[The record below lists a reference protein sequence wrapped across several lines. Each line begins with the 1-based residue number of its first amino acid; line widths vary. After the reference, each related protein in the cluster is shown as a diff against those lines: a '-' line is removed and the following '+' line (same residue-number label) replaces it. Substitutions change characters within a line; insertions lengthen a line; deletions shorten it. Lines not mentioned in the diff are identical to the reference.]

1 MKLKLLIFFAIAPSL
16 FAAPSPPVRIG
27 HTTLTPR
34 HSNPDDKGMYAS
46 AIDPKGGYAYFAG
59 TYLFKLDI
67 TTPLPTQVGAALFI
81 GQYASAAIDV
91 SASYIFFPGAS
102 LLRYSLGAGAN
113 PVTAAGSLTLS
124 AGKPS
129 AVVVDDSDPDPA
141 NHYLYAICSGT
152 SPNPATVVKVSVSTF
167 TEVGSITLGPLES
180 QFLLAP
186 LVDPSHGYAYF
197 ISMPTAASPIP
208 QVVKIKMTKGNAPPV
223 RIGAVGID
231 SVGTG
236 IDGGSIDPNH
246 GYAYYGTYDSDPSI
260 PGRVYKI
267 KLEAGDVP
275 PSLVGHIS
283 LHAGEGRLA
292 ASVIDPENGFVYFAN
307 DNTYPGGVYQLSLN
321 GSLLPIEVSYTA
333 FQAGP
338 VAPPPNGTTAQNTTT
353 DPSGILP
360 YGEVFFRSGAFDPI
374 RHFAY
379 FGQDS
384 RPNQIVKVQL
394 PTRPNQLLNISTRGS
409 IPSASSQDVLIGGF
423 TVRGSNTKNLALR
436 GIGPSL
442 TSLGISGALPDPF
455 LELHD
460 SNSVL
465 ASNDNWRQAANSSSI
480 PASLQPAND
489 LESEIFTALVPSA
502 PVTAYTVILQ
512 NAASSGPG
520 TGIGLYEL
528 YDLNPDEGSSLV
540 NISTRGH
547 VGTNN
552 NVLIGGFITGGGT
565 DPCSVLIRAIGP
577 SLSNS
582 GITNPLP
589 DPSVELRDSNGVLLA
604 SNDNWKDSQQAA
616 ITQTGLPPGNDLE
629 SALLTSL
636 PAGSFTAIVKG
647 TGPNADGIA
656 LVEIYDVT
664 N

>member
-1 MKLKLLIFFAIAPSL
+1 
-16 FAAPSPPVRIG
+16 
-27 HTTLTPR
+27 
-34 HSNPDDKGMYAS
+34 MYAA
-46 AIDPKGGYAYFAG
+46 AIDSKGGYAYFAG
-59 TYLFKLDI
+59 NYLFKLDI
-67 TTPLPTQVGAALFI
+67 TTPLPTQVGPALLT
-81 GQYASAAIDV
+81 GQFASAAIDV
-91 SASYIFFPGAS
+91 AAAYIFFPGAT

-113 PVTAAGSLTLS
+113 PVTAAGSLALS

-129 AVVVDDSDPDPA
+129 AIVVDDSDPDPA
-141 NHYLYAICSGT
+141 NHYLYAICSGA
-152 SPNPATVVKVSVSTF
+152 SQNPATVVKVSLSTF
-167 TEVGSITLGPLES
+167 TEIASITLAPLES

-208 QVVKIKMTKGNAPPV
+208 QVVKIKMTRGNAPPV

-231 SVGTG
+231 AVSTG
-236 IDGGSIDPNH
+236 IDGGSIDSIH

-260 PGRVYKI
+260 PARVYKI
-267 KLEAGDVP
+267 KLEAGDTA

-292 ASVIDPENGFVYFAN
+292 ASVIDPENGYVYFAN

-321 GSLLPIEVSYTA
+321 GSLLPVEVSYTP

-338 VAPPPNGTTAQNTTT
+338 VPPPPNGTTAQNTTT

-360 YGEVFFRSGAFDPI
+360 YGEVFFRSGVFDPI

-394 PTRPNQLLNISTRGS
+394 PARPNQLLNISTRGS
-409 IPSASSQDVLIGGF
+409 IPSTSPQDVLIGGF
-423 TVRGSNTKNLALR
+423 MVRGSSTKNLAIR

-442 TSLGISGALPDPF
+442 SNSGISGALPDPF

-480 PASLQPAND
+480 PISLQPMSD

-502 PVTAYTVILQ
+502 PVTPYTVILK
-512 NAASSGPG
+512 NGASPGPG
-520 TGIGLYEL
+520 TGIGLYAL

-547 VGTNN
+547 VGANN

-565 DPCSVLIRAIGP
+565 DPCSILIRAIGP

-589 DPSVELRDSNGVLLA
+589 DPSLELRDSNGLLLA
-604 SNDNWKDSQQAA
+604 SNDNWKDSQRDA
-616 ITQTGLPPGNDLE
+616 IAQTGLAPTNDLE
-629 SALLTSL
+629 SVILTAL

-656 LVEIYDVT
+656 LVEVYDVT

>member
-1 MKLKLLIFFAIAPSL
+1 MQRRRETDSRDSWNASYRNRNCSQTEHRQSFISGRRQWDVKSGANFYLGRRFLMKLKLLIFFAIAPSL

-81 GQYASAAIDV
+81 GQYPSAAIDV

-167 TEVGSITLGPLES
+167 TEVGSITLGSLES

-186 LVDPSHGYAYF
+186 LVD
-197 ISMPTAASPIP
+197 
-208 QVVKIKMTKGNAPPV
+208 
-223 RIGAVGID
+223 
-231 SVGTG
+231 
-236 IDGGSIDPNH
+236 
-246 GYAYYGTYDSDPSI
+246 SDPSI
-260 PGRVYKI
+260 PARVYKI

-353 DPSGILP
+353 DPSGI
-360 YGEVFFRSGAFDPI
+360 
-374 RHFAY
+374 
-379 FGQDS
+379 
-384 RPNQIVKVQL
+384 
-394 PTRPNQLLNISTRGS
+394 
-409 IPSASSQDVLIGGF
+409 
-423 TVRGSNTKNLALR
+423 
-436 GIGPSL
+436 
-442 TSLGISGALPDPF
+442 
-455 LELHD
+455 
-460 SNSVL
+460 
-465 ASNDNWRQAANSSSI
+465 
-480 PASLQPAND
+480 
-489 LESEIFTALVPSA
+489 
-502 PVTAYTVILQ
+502 
-512 NAASSGPG
+512 
-520 TGIGLYEL
+520 
-528 YDLNPDEGSSLV
+528 
-540 NISTRGH
+540 
-547 VGTNN
+547 
-552 NVLIGGFITGGGT
+552 
-565 DPCSVLIRAIGP
+565 
-577 SLSNS
+577 
-582 GITNPLP
+582 
-589 DPSVELRDSNGVLLA
+589 
-604 SNDNWKDSQQAA
+604 
-616 ITQTGLPPGNDLE
+616 
-629 SALLTSL
+629 
-636 PAGSFTAIVKG
+636 
-647 TGPNADGIA
+647 
-656 LVEIYDVT
+656 
-664 N
+664 